1 MEWLANIVYYIVPFL
16 ILLGI
21 LVFVHEFGHFIVAR
35 TLGVSVSAFSI
46 GFGKELWS
54 VTDKKGTVWKISA
67 VPLGGYCQFLGD
79 ADESSSTSEVDFS
92 KYTPE
97 EQKHLFATQPPI
109 KKLAIAVAGPLF
121 NYLFAFIVFFG
132 LFFFIGSYDI
142 PPVVSDVIENSPAQK
157 AGIMKGDVVL
167 KINDVEIESWSDIS
181 KEVSVTVDEARL
193 KLKRNGEI
201 LNITVP
207 LETIDYAFDEE
218 EKPIKRKMLGIKG
231 EAKRFKEASS
241 GHNFKFIDSI
251 KKAGIELYD
260 VTDMTL
266 RGVGQMIT
274 GERSS
279 EDVGG
284 IIRIA
289 EMSGDISKSRSFW
302 DFLSFMALL
311 SINLGLINLFPIP
324 LLDGGHVVIYLLEI
338 VSRRE
343 LNAKFREYLFKLG
356 LGFILF
362 LMVFATWNDIKHLIT
377 RWFE

>member
-1 MEWLANIVYYIVPFL
+1 MEWFVNIIYYVIPFL
-16 ILLGI
+16 FLLGV

-35 TLGVSVSAFSI
+35 YLGVDVSAFSI

-54 VTDKKGTVWKISA
+54 TTDKKGTVWKVSA
-67 VPLGGYCQFLGD
+67 IPLGGYCQFLGD
-79 ADESSSTSEVDFS
+79 ADESSSTSEIDLS
-92 KYTPE
+92 KYSPE
-97 EQKHLFATQPPI
+97 EQKHLFATQKPI
-109 KKLAIAVAGPLF
+109 KKLAIAIAGPLF
-121 NYLFAFIVFFG
+121 NYLFAFVVFFS

-142 PPVVSDVIENSPAQK
+142 PPIVTDVIKDSPAQR
-157 AGIMKGDVVL
+157 AGIL
-167 KINDVEIESWSDIS
+167 KNDKILEINGVQIKEWADIS
-181 KEVSVTVDEARL
+181 KEISITVDSATL
-193 KLKRNGEI
+193 KIDRDGTI
-201 LNITVP
+201 VDIVVP
-207 LETIDYAFDEE
+207 LETMEYAFDET
-218 EKPIKRKMLGIKG
+218 EKPIKRKMIGIQG
-231 EAKRFKEASS
+231 EAKRFKET
-241 GHNFKFIDSI
+241 HDNFQFFISI
-251 KKAGIELYD
+251 QRAAKELYD

-266 RGVGQMIT
+266 RGVGQMIS

-289 EMSGDISKSRSFW
+289 EISGDISKSRSFW

-338 VSRRE
+338 ITRRE
-343 LNAKFREYLFKLG
+343 LNAKFREYLFRLG
-356 LGFILF
+356 LCFILF

>member
-1 MEWLANIVYYIVPFL
+1 MEMLANIVYYVVPFL
-16 ILLGI
+16 VLLGI

-35 TLGVSVSAFSI
+35 KLGVSVSAFSI

-67 VPLGGYCQFLGD
+67 IPLGGYCQFLGD
-79 ADESSSTSEVDFS
+79 ADESSSTSEVDLS
-92 KYTPE
+92 KYSPE
-97 EQKHLFATQPPI
+97 EQKHLFALQSPV
-109 KKLAIAVAGPLF
+109 KKLAISVAGPLF
-121 NYLFAFIVFFG
+121 NYLFAFVIFFG

-142 PPVVSDVIENSPAQK
+142 PPVVSEVIENSPAEK
-157 AGIMKGDVVL
+157 AGIL
-167 KINDVEIESWSDIS
+167 KNDKILEINGTKIENWSDIS
-181 KEVSVTVDEARL
+181 KEISVTVNDASL
-193 KLKRNGEI
+193 KIERNNQI
-201 LNITVP
+201 INVVIP
-207 LETIDYAFDEE
+207 LETMEYAFDEQ
-218 EKPIKRKMLGIKG
+218 EKPIKRKMIGIKG
-231 EAKRFKEASS
+231 EAKQFREIK
-241 GHNFKFIDSI
+241 GNFQFFNSV
-251 KKAGIELYD
+251 KKAAVELYD

-343 LNAKFREYLFKLG
+343 LNKKFKDYLFRFG

>member
-1 MEWLANIVYYIVPFL
+1 MEMLANIVYYVVPFL
-16 ILLGI
+16 LLLGI

-35 TLGVSVSAFSI
+35 KLGVSVSAFSL

-67 VPLGGYCQFLGD
+67 IPLGGYCQFLGD
-79 ADESSSTSEVDFS
+79 ADESSSTSEIDLS

-97 EQKHLFATQPPI
+97 EQKHLFALQSPI
-109 KKLAIAVAGPLF
+109 KKLAISVAGPLF
-121 NYLFAFIVFFG
+121 NYLLAFVIFFG

-157 AGIMKGDVVL
+157 AGIL
-167 KINDVEIESWSDIS
+167 KDDKILEINGTEIDNWSDIT
-181 KEVSVTVDEARL
+181 KEISVAVNDATL
-193 KLKRNGEI
+193 KIERRNEI
-201 LNITVP
+201 ITVVIP
-207 LETIDYAFDEE
+207 LETIEYAYDGE
-218 EKPIKRKMLGIKG
+218 EKPIKRKMIGIKG
-231 EAKRFKEASS
+231 EAKQFREVKDNFRF
-241 GHNFKFIDSI
+241 FDSI
-251 KKAGIELYD
+251 KKAAIELYD

-266 RGVGQMIT
+266 RGVGQMVT

-343 LNAKFREYLFKLG
+343 LNKKFKDYLFRFG